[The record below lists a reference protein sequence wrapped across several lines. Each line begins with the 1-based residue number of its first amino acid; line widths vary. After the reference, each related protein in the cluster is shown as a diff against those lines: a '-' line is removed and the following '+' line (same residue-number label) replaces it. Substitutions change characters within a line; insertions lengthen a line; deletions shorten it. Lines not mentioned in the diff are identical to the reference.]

1 MLYLATKKGLI
12 VIESK
17 LSDRAKPLAKFPMPR
32 LLANGFLVLLTTPAL
47 AQTPGGYT
55 LEQAEQGERVYEEQ
69 CAVCHG
75 YNLEGFEF
83 VPSLSGNFFSRRWGD
98 LSLIHI

>member
-1 MLYLATKKGLI
+1 VLYLATKKGLI

-17 LSDRAKPLAKFPMPR
+17 LSDRAKPLAKFLMAR
-32 LLANGFLVLLTTPAL
+32 LLASGFLVLLTTPAL
-47 AQTPGGYT
+47 AQTSGGYT

-75 YNLEGFEF
+75 
-83 VPSLSGNFFSRRWGD
+83 
-98 LSLIHI
+98 